1 MRKLWICFSI
11 QRCSKISKSRKKRSY
26 FVYSDVVTGY
36 DPYTIG
42 AIASE
47 NETVEQLGLELENK
61 EKDTKM
67 DSKAPKYYYPIVED
81 ARKMDYNKKNEDRHD
96 ETGHYS

>member
-1 MRKLWICFSI
+1 
-11 QRCSKISKSRKKRSY
+11 
-26 FVYSDVVTGY
+26 
-36 DPYTIG
+36 
-42 AIASE
+42 
-47 NETVEQLGLELENK
+47 LGLELENK